1 MTALPGPDATAPV
14 TTTPTPTPTTVTVDH
29 ARLHA
34 ATAAFLAALGVP
46 GARARLAAEALVHG
60 DLTGMDAHGLFNLG
74 RLYHPLLASGRAG
87 PAAEPETLNDLG
99 ACVLVDHRRALG
111 LWAAA
116 ESMDLAVERARRHG
130 VGLVSVRGATHL
142 GCAGFHAA
150 RAAEAGLL
158 GLVASNCG
166 GQRIAGPP
174 GGRPALLGTNPLSV
188 AAPALPGRPFVLDMS
203 TTVVPTGRVRV
214 AAATGRTV
222 PAGWLEDA
230 HGGTVT
236 DPAAFDQGRARLRW
250 LGGTPETGAHK
261 GFGLG
266 LAVELLAGLLSG
278 SAVGPAPEALAGD
291 GRPHGTDDDIGL
303 LLLAIDPDLVRADP
317 GAFAEASGSAFATVL
332 DCPPLDEERPVRY
345 PGWWEAERAAERR
358 AHGVP
363 LPVALH
369 HELTALG
376 LDLPALEARR

>member
-1 MTALPGPDATAPV
+1 MTALPGPTL
-14 TTTPTPTPTTVTVDH
+14 TVDPT
-29 ARLHA
+29 RLHA
-34 ATAAFLAALGVP
+34 ATAAFFGALGVP
-46 GARARLAAEALVHG
+46 EERARLAASALCHG
-60 DLTGMDAHGLFNLG
+60 DLTGMDSHGVFNLG
-74 RLYHPLLASGRAG
+74 RLYHPLLTSGRAR
-87 PAAEPETLNDLG
+87 PAAEPRVLNDLG
-99 ACVLVDHRRALG
+99 ACLLLDHQRALG

-116 ESMDLAVERARRHG
+116 ESMDLAVDRARRHG

-150 RAAEAGLL
+150 RAAEAGLV

-214 AAATGRTV
+214 AAANGEPV
-222 PAGWLEDA
+222 PPGWLEDE
-230 HGGTVT
+230 HGEPVT
-236 DPAAFDQGRARLRW
+236 DPAAFDQGKARLRW
-250 LGGTPETGAHK
+250 LGGTPDTGAHK

-266 LAVELLAGLLSG
+266 LTVEVLAALLSG
-278 SAVGPAPEALAGD
+278 AAVGPAPEALAGE

-303 LLLAIDPDLVRADP
+303 LLLAIDPDVLRGDP
-317 GAFAEASGSAFATVL
+317 GAFAAASGGVFETVL
-332 DCPPLDEERPVRY
+332 NCPPLTADQPVRY

-358 AHGVP
+358 ANGVP
-363 LPVALH
+363 LPAALH

-376 LDLPALEARR
+376 LDLPTLEARR